1 MMDAMDIYNHM
12 PAAIQ
17 NTLCSIVGWNVKR
30 ERYNKRFQKLLA
42 DAIGRGSWS
51 YERKCEYRD
60 KKLQDLVRHAIHTTP
75 YYRKIFKE
83 YGLNENSI
91 KRLEDLKQLPI
102 INKEMIKAHFC
113 DFQAE
118 GMSKKELLK
127 LHTSGSTG
135 SGFVFY
141 STREAFLRQWA
152 NGWRWYYNLG
162 IMPGEWCGHFSGRMI
177 VPTQSQKPP
186 FARINYPCRQVFFSS
201 YHMRPEWMG
210 YYIEEIASRGLRWLH
225 GYPSSLT
232 ILAQY
237 MADHSIRLDS
247 PLRHITV
254 CSENLLSF
262 QKNALKEAFGVYPY
276 QNYAQTEGVAV
287 FTENEEGILRVD
299 EDFAAVEFVEDADGY
314 RHIVGTNL
322 WNYAMPLLRYDT
334 KDVAEQ
340 NETWEGRLI
349 TRLDGRQEDF
359 IILADGSRIGRLDHL
374 FKDMKHVNAA
384 QIVQKE
390 KGKITV
396 CIVRARGYGEKD
408 EQILRKE
415 LKNRFQ
421 SRLRWDI
428 VYTDYIEKGKN
439 GKMRFVTSGM

>member
-1 MMDAMDIYNHM
+1 MDAMNIYNHM
-12 PAAIQ
+12 PTAIQ
-17 NTLCSIVGWNVKR
+17 NTLCSIAGLGIKR
-30 ERYNKRFQKLLA
+30 ERYNKRFWELLN
-42 DAIGRGSWS
+42 DAVGREAWS

-60 KKLQDLVRHAIHTTP
+60 KKLRALVRHAIRTTS
-75 YYRKIFKE
+75 YYRTIFKE

-91 KRLEDLKQLPI
+91 KRLEDLKQLPMI
-102 INKEMIKAHFC
+102 HKEMVKAHFC

-118 GMSKKELLK
+118 GAPKKEIVK

-152 NGWRWYYNLG
+152 NGWRWYHNLG

-177 VPTQSQKPP
+177 VPTQNEKPP
-186 FARINYPCRQVFFSS
+186 FARINYPCRQVFFSA
-201 YHMRPEWMG
+201 YHMRPEWLDN
-210 YYIEEIASRGLRWLH
+210 YTEEISRRGLKWLH

-237 MADHSIRLDS
+237 MMEHAIRLD
-247 PLRHITV
+247 PPVRHITV
-254 CSENLLSF
+254 CSENLLPF
-262 QKNALKEAFGVYPY
+262 QKKALQEAFGAYPY

-287 FTENEEGILRVD
+287 FTENEKGILRVD
-299 EDFAAVEFVEDADGY
+299 EDFAAVEFVEDEEGR
-314 RHIVGTNL
+314 RHVVGTNL

-334 KDVAEQ
+334 GDLAEES
-340 NETWEGRLI
+340 ETPEGRFI
-349 TRLDGRQEDF
+349 TRLDGRQEDVVV
-359 IILADGSRIGRLDHL
+359 LADGSRIGRLDHL
-374 FKDMKHVNAA
+374 FKDMKNVNAA

-390 KGKITV
+390 KGKITIY
-396 CIVRARGYGEKD
+396 IVRAGGYGEAD

-428 VYTDYIEKGKN
+428 VYTDSVEKGAN
-439 GKMRFVTSGM
+439 GKLRFVANGV